1 MDGELDSV
9 VGTAP
14 GDTATGDS
22 NAAGQS
28 GIVCAIAGDACGR
41 CHGGANFIGWRAVGL
56 GVGGGIKER
65 SMVRVEWLP
74 AVGGVGAAFVC
85 VSVGGAQKASPA
97 VAAAKEVA
105 LSVDAGQCKAH
116 YEVDTT
122 VHTVHG
128 TFSVKSGNVQ
138 FDTQSGK
145 AGGLIVVSATSGDSG
160 NSSRDEKMHK
170 EVLESWKFGEATFR
184 PT

>member
-1 MDGELDSV
+1 MDGELDAV
-9 VGTAP
+9 FGTGP

-41 CHGGANFIGWRAVGL
+41 CHGGANFIGWSAVGL
-56 GVGGGIKER
+56 AIVGGIKER
-65 SMVRVEWLP
+65 CMVRLKWLP
-74 AVGGVGAAFVC
+74 VFAVLGAAFVC

-116 YEVDTT
+116 YEV
-122 VHTVHG
+122 
-128 TFSVKSGNVQ
+128 
-138 FDTQSGK
+138 
-145 AGGLIVVSATSGDSG
+145 
-160 NSSRDEKMHK
+160 
-170 EVLESWKFGEATFR
+170 
-184 PT
+184 